1 MKILRKIRYALLLTP
16 MLWSC
21 EGFLDPKP
29 DQSLLVPTTLDDM
42 QALLDNNVVMN
53 SHGNLS
59 SISSGEF
66 WTTNEGYSGTA
77 SLTVK
82 AAYIW
87 LEDLFPQGSSQDWN
101 GPYQMVFYSNVVL
114 DALDKL
120 TGEPTARYNQIK
132 GSALFFRAFAYYQ
145 LLQEFAPPFQQ
156 GGGNES
162 LPGIVL
168 RSSADVNLPSQRAS
182 LADSYTQVITD
193 LTEARNILPDF
204 VEFKTRPSKAAAN
217 SLLARV
223 YLFTFQYDKAAEA
236 SELALTQYTDRLD
249 LNRIN
254 VNAARPFLRFNDE
267 TIFYSQVLSVPFFSS
282 NLTFV
287 DSVLMK
293 TYPVGDLRI
302 PAYFD
307 TRPVGRFS
315 MTGHH
320 SNSVQLFGGMSVGEN
335 QLIAAESHAR
345 LGNTSQALIHLN
357 ALRRTR
363 VATAQYTPITTTDS
377 GQLLNQVLEERRREL
392 IGRGLRW
399 SDLRRLNQQSG
410 RAETLTRKIGDTEY
424 TLIPNSTAYV
434 FPIPIQEIIR
444 SGIPQNIR

>member
-1 MKILRKIRYALLLTP
+1 MNTLPKICYILFLIP

-21 EGFLDPKP
+21 DGFLDPKP

-66 WTTNEGYSGTA
+66 WMSNEGYAGTA
-77 SLTVK
+77 SLTVR

-87 LEDLFPQGSSQDWN
+87 SEDLYPDGSSQDWN
-101 GPYQMVFYSNVVL
+101 VPYQMVFYSNVVL
-114 DALDKL
+114 EALEKF
-120 TGEPTARYNQIK
+120 TGERGARYNHIK
-132 GSALFFRAFAYYQ
+132 GAALFFRAFAYYQ
-145 LLQEFAPPFQQ
+145 LLQEFAPPFQV

-168 RSSADVNLPSQRAS
+168 RSDPDVNLPSLRS
-182 LADSYTQVITD
+182 NLSDSYAQVIAD
-193 LTEARNILPDF
+193 LSEAREVLPDF

-223 YLFTFQYDKAAEA
+223 YLFTFEFAKAVEA

-249 LNRIN
+249 FNRIN
-254 VNAARPFLRFNDE
+254 VNLARPFVRFNEE

-293 TYPVGDLRI
+293 AYPVGDLRI

-307 TRPVGRFS
+307 PRPGGRFS

-345 LGNTSQALIHLN
+345 LGNVTEALSHLH
-357 ALRRTR
+357 ALRRNR
-363 VATAQYTPITTTDS
+363 IATARFSPIAVTDQ
-377 GQLLNQVLEERRREL
+377 GQLLNLILEERRREL

-399 SDLRRLNQQSG
+399 SDLRRLNQENG
-410 RAETLTRKIGDTEY
+410 RAENLVRRVEDREY
-424 TLIPNSTAYV
+424 TLLPNSTSYV
-434 FPIPIQEIIR
+434 FPIPTQEIIR
-444 SGIPQNIR
+444 SGIPQNVR

>member
-1 MKILRKIRYALLLTP
+1 MQFLKKTRYILFLTLI
-16 MLWSC
+16 LWSC

-29 DQSLLVPTTLDDM
+29 DQSLLVPTTLEDM

-53 SHGNLS
+53 SHVNLS

-66 WTTNEGYSGTA
+66 WTTNEGYAGTA

-87 LEDLFPQGSSQDWN
+87 SEDLYPDGNTQDWN
-101 GPYQMVFYSNVVL
+101 VPYQMVFYSNVVL
-114 DALDKL
+114 EALDNF
-120 TGEPTARYNQIK
+120 TDERSTRYEQIK

-145 LLQEFAPPFQQ
+145 LLQQFAPPFRQN
-156 GGGNES
+156 GGNET
-162 LPGIVL
+162 LLGIVL
-168 RSSADVNLPSQRAS
+168 RSDPDVNLPSRRAS
-182 LADSYTQVITD
+182 LSESYAQVIAD
-193 LTEARNILPDF
+193 LTEAREVLPDF

-223 YLFTFQYDKAAEA
+223 YLLTFEYEKAAEA
-236 SELALTQYTDRLD
+236 SEQALTQYTDRLD

-254 VNAARPFLRFNDE
+254 VNAARPFTRFNEE

-287 DSVLMK
+287 DSLLMK
-293 TYPVGDLRI
+293 SYEVGDLRI

-307 TRPVGRFS
+307 SRSGGRFS

-320 SNSVQLFGGMSVGEN
+320 SSSVQLFGGMSVGEN
-335 QLIAAESHAR
+335 QLIAAEAHAR
-345 LGNTSQALIHLN
+345 LGNVERALIHLN
-357 ALRRTR
+357 SLKRNRI
-363 VATAQYTPITTTDS
+363 ATARFAAVTAKDAEQV
-377 GQLLNQVLEERRREL
+377 LNLVLEERRKEL

-399 SDLRRLNQQSG
+399 SDLRRLNQENE
-410 RAETLTRKIGDTEY
+410 RAVTLVRKIEESEY
-424 TLIPNSTAYV
+424 NLLPNSPAYV
-434 FPIPIQEIIR
+434 FPIPQQEIIR
-444 SGIPQNIR
+444 SGITQNVR